1 MGPASMKTMC
11 GRYTLRRNLKQL
23 ADLFHIGD
31 AHLPLFDAR
40 YNVAPSQDVRAV
52 RQPDGRELVELKWGL
67 VPSWANDPKIGYGMI
82 NARCETVA
90 EKPSFRSAFK
100 RRRCLI
106 LADGFYEW
114 KKTGAKT
121 KQPYFVH
128 LKDDQ
133 PFAFAGLWEYWERDG
148 EVIESCTI
156 LTTDANALMKPMH
169 DRMPVILPDHVYD
182 EWLDPDNQAT
192 GDLPNLLKPYP
203 TDEMAAHPVSTYVNS
218 PKNQGPECTE
228 TIEAK

>member
-1 MGPASMKTMC
+1 MC
-11 GRYTLRRNLKQL
+11 GRYTLLNNLKLL
-23 ADLFHIGD
+23 ADLFHVGD
-31 AHLPLFDAR
+31 VSLPLFDAR
-40 YNVAPSQDVRAV
+40 YNIAPSQDVLAV

-67 VPSWANDPKIGYGMI
+67 VPSWAKDPKIGYRMI

-106 LADGFYEW
+106 PSDGFYEW
-114 KKTGAKT
+114 KKTGAKP

-128 LKDDQ
+128 LKDDH
-133 PFAFAGLWEYWERDG
+133 PFAFAGLWEHWERDG

-156 LTTDANALMKPMH
+156 ITTDANELMKPLH
-169 DRMPVILPDHVYD
+169 DRMPVILPGHVYD

-203 TDEMAAHPVSTYVNS
+203 AEEMAAHPVSTYVNS

-228 TIEAK
+228 RVERIEAE

>member
-11 GRYTLRRNLKQL
+11 GRYTLRSSLKQL
-23 ADLFHIGD
+23 ADLFHVGD
-31 AHLPLFDAR
+31 VSLPLFDTR
-40 YNVAPSQDVRAV
+40 YNIAPTQEVLAV

-67 VPSWANDPKIGYGMI
+67 VPSWAKDPKIGYRMI
-82 NARCETVA
+82 NARCESVA

-106 LADGFYEW
+106 PADGFYEW
-114 KKTGAKT
+114 KKTGDKT

-148 EVIESCTI
+148 EIIESCTVI
-156 LTTDANALMKPMH
+156 TTDANALMKPLH
-169 DRMPVILPDHVYD
+169 DRMPVILPAASYD

-192 GDLPNLLKPYP
+192 EDLPRLLRPYP
-203 TDEMAAHPVSTYVNS
+203 SEEMNAYSISTYVNS
-218 PKNQGPECTE
+218 PKNRGPEC
-228 TIEAK
+228 IERIESE